1 MRKGATRLRKLLGSI
16 PRFLLLLVRLLG
28 DPRVAP
34 GHKAAVLAAIVY
46 ALAPYDLLPDLL
58 PFVGQID
65 DLFLVAL
72 TIDRLMVSAGPD
84 LVRLHWD
91 GPEELLG
98 LLTGSL
104 SDLAERLPASIRRRL
119 AEGTDER

>member
-1 MRKGATRLRKLLGSI
+1 MGKGARVIGTLLGGI
-16 PRFLLLLVRLLG
+16 PRFLRLLVRLLG
-28 DPRVAP
+28 DARVTAAD
-34 GHKAAVLAAIVY
+34 KAAVLAAILY

-72 TIDRLMVSAGPD
+72 TIDRLIVSAGPE

-91 GPEELLG
+91 GSDELLG

-104 SDLAERLPASIRRRL
+104 SDLAERLPAPIRRRL
-119 AEGTDER
+119 SEGGEER